1 MQGSVPLHHR
11 KFFRRS
17 PTLRP
22 ARARRPRPT
31 ARRAADGPRRRGA
44 DVPGPDSRR
53 GTGGAAV
60 NSPTFRYPMP
70 AADPRTGRGE
80 SAPRGAQ
87 YHTGVPFAALPH
99 DIAADPRLTPTDL
112 RVLATLLFFARADF
126 SCWPSD

>member
-1 MQGSVPLHHR
+1 MQGPVGTHHS
-11 KFFRRS
+11 KFFRHS
-17 PTLRP
+17 PDTTLRP

-31 ARRAADGPRRRGA
+31 PRRAAHGPRRHRA

-53 GTGGAAV
+53 GTGGAETV

-80 SAPRGAQ
+80 RAPRRTP

-99 DIAADPRLTPTDL
+99 D
-112 RVLATLLFFARADF
+112 V
-126 SCWPSD
+126 